1 MNDETIHINDKKVTE
16 FYKNNPQ
23 IDPTIMN
30 IILVNLL
37 EQLTENID
45 DTIKNTIQSKMMRSI
60 ESLSNDVE
68 TLNTTL
74 TSNNSEFLNTLN
86 QQLSSTQKLLY
97 DEMKTQLLTV
107 QIENNS
113 NIKEYFQ
120 EQSIM
125 LINNINTTIE
135 NTIPRVNQQ
144 FYNDLQK
151 CFNDFKYEIYQT
163 ATQTS
168 TNTQDSFHKLGSL
181 YNEKS
186 SSFIQNIQ
194 HLITSS
200 EARIQDNLITLQTDS
215 RRDQLQD
222 QLQSFLGKYTNSTY
236 KGQFGE
242 NQLEITL
249 CKLYPTAEVIN
260 TTGMTAACDFHLK
273 RHNNP
278 TILIETKSYEKNVTL
293 GEVQKFIRDIENQK
307 EHGIFLSQNSG
318 ITTKQNFQIDFIGS
332 HIVIYIHNVDYSP
345 QLIKLAIDII
355 DNLSPKLEL
364 LATNS
369 PISNDNLQIENEVL
383 KSINNEYQ
391 TFINEKISII
401 ELCKTFNK
409 ELLTKL
415 ENMAFPNLDKL
426 LTPHFSNIVTL
437 NTNIL
442 LCDICN
448 NFEASNNRSLNR
460 HKSSCIKKHKQ
471 HITTTTNDHIV
482 IK

>member
-168 TNTQDSFHKLGSL
+168 TNTQDCFHKLGSL

-273 RHNNP
+273 RENNP

-364 LATNS
+364 LITNS

-391 TFINEKISII
+391 TFINEKISMI

-409 ELLTKL
+409 ELLSKL

-448 NFEASNNRSLNR
+448 KFEASNNRSLNR

-471 HITTTTNDHIV
+471 HISTTTNDDIV